1 MLGVGWEDGYGF
13 HVCVFTCEAPAS
25 GLRSDRRLQKKKK
38 GGGKISGNDGVAQV
52 HKFSGILVEPVKNNC
67 ETEIVA
73 FVFWL
78 FDKKE
83 TNQKALEKRSAP
95 QICFVPKVLLLLFL
109 CLSHS
114 TAPNLPLIVEL
125 IERARDSGELEIY
138 KYAEE
143 MASNTRYCRSK

>member
-1 MLGVGWEDGYGF
+1 ML
-13 HVCVFTCEAPAS
+13 
-25 GLRSDRRLQKKKK
+25 
-38 GGGKISGNDGVAQV
+38 
-52 HKFSGILVEPVKNNC
+52 EPVKNNC

-95 QICFVPKVLLLLFL
+95 QFCFVPKVLLLLFL

-114 TAPNLPLIVEL
+114 TAPNLALIVL
-125 IERARDSGELEIY
+125 LASIRTTGFSQCQRDADKQMVTKKITKKLDYISVSSGLSLLSREAAKLP
-138 KYAEE
+138 
-143 MASNTRYCRSK
+143 